1 MKNIK
6 KLITLF
12 SLMCISLSMV
22 FCLVSPVL
30 ADEAPK
36 TAQEAVSE
44 NDDSS
49 KKDDAD
55 KDDDD
60 KDSSDSSSN
69 YKDMQIP
76 SRLATA
82 YHDGYNK
89 VLSEGDK
96 NKNNTS
102 NKDGSPLQ
110 IFKANVSDIINVK
123 NDAGNQT
130 FGNVGALFGGVSLS
144 TSSGTNNI
152 TDVQKAD
159 KDIIDN
165 YLGGKTGAGEQYH
178 QFGYAMSNLIQEA
191 ENTPTSRID
200 NESMMTGFTATASSI
215 SNIGMKA
222 VNMFNPAPI
231 VLAMWDSSQL
241 NLPKYSDNKLVELT
255 KSNDF
260 AYKLVTFLGDSV
272 PGLGGI
278 TYSQMFLVSVMTFSA
293 GLALLS
299 IFFNGRNFGMTFRKI
314 MIRIL
319 VISVAIPSSAYLFNM
334 GVDLLTTT
342 VKDQVT
348 SKNDKINQNNLLLSE
363 WAQNV
368 RFGLPQ
374 GMTLKQSDGQFL
386 LSKNQIEQI
395 NFYVAYK
402 SDILSQG
409 EYNNGNLPDSAKEK
423 VANHIKDMAT
433 SKNNTSIKWV
443 PPTKKTGPEK
453 GSPWYTDTLNKASDA
468 LGANTRFKDLDLRSA
483 GYLSDNG
490 LYSNDGGKSFTMST
504 NSTYGLT
511 PIALYNFLNTKFDKT
526 SFSVNSNLDNPS
538 IPTIA
543 AGVSLYGS
551 SGQELDNKP
560 NDVIAGII
568 SIVLIWNALKAM
580 VKIVSRG
587 IGSTIKGG
595 ASSAFG
601 SMAGWGELIGGIISL
616 FGGIIGLALLI
627 TIMQSIT
634 NLLWGLMADI
644 LKPIADSM
652 GLNSPVAKGFTEILS
667 KIPVIGTGFE
677 MFKTVGQWIL
687 NLGGLLLVLPFLAV
701 PLHGFAEWISELP
714 TILAERAQM
723 IENQFTGDYRAG
735 GRAGSRSF
743 NSAVQKAS
751 QKFGQRGQAM
761 KNGGLMLA
769 GAGAKSVF
777 SKISGF
783 KSSDSEKSATETNGD
798 EDNPLQTDS
807 QSTMQEKETQMHNG
821 EQGTGSA
828 PDGSVDDSTINSQES
843 SQQEDGAEIDNA
855 VTQQDGDQ
863 LGGQESQID
872 DSDTGIQ
879 NLGDQGSVISQQSV
893 DDLPSNVTNES
904 ADQSVTDASKGNELG
919 GINNE
924 ESKSVEGN
932 TSDKSVHQDGAMSD
946 THINDEGAKAETSVN
961 DAKSNINANANNTA
975 NMNDM
980 KNQNN
985 KSVQEGSKTE
995 SNSAL
1000 NSKLSSQSASQS
1012 TNAEGNTSVR
1022 NSASINQTDDKG
1034 SETNAKAS
1042 RLASAIKN
1050 NAVVKNAMGDSSQL
1064 TNKEQAT
1071 VGAAHMVAGALG
1083 AQGLTQ
1089 GAYNNVQRKQ
1099 GSGYAKNNQANKSE
1113 AQNSKVAN
1121 LQKEAGIQMMQRD
1134 KGNQKPNVVKSI
1146 PPTKKV
1152 VSSPAKQ
1159 AVRNDQVSDLIKSIR
1174 EDNKKNKK

>member
-1 MKNIK
+1 
-6 KLITLF
+6 
-12 SLMCISLSMV
+12 MCISLSTV
-22 FCLVSPVL
+22 FCLASPVF
-30 ADEAPK
+30 AETAPQ
-36 TAQEAVSE
+36 TAQEAQKATNE
-44 NDDSS
+44 NEDSS
-49 KKDDAD
+49 KDDED
-55 KDDDD
+55 KNDEE
-60 KDSSDSSSN
+60 KDSSESSSN

-96 NKNNTS
+96 SKNSSS

-342 VKDQVT
+342 VNNQVT

-386 LSKNQIEQI
+386 LSKNQIEQL
-395 NFYVAYK
+395 NFYIAYK

-409 EYNNGNLPDSAKEK
+409 EYNNGNLSDSAKEK
-423 VANHIKDMAT
+423 VANHIKNMAT

-453 GSPWYTDTLNKASDA
+453 GAPWYTDTLNKASDA

-551 SGQELDNKP
+551 SGQELDDKP

-587 IGSTIKGG
+587 IGSTVKGG
-595 ASSAFG
+595 ATSAFG

-627 TIMQSIT
+627 TIMQSLT

-644 LKPIADSM
+644 LKPIADNM
-652 GLNSPVAKGFTEILS
+652 GLNSPVAKGFTQILS
-667 KIPVIGTGFE
+667 MIPVIGTGFE

-687 NLGGLLLVLPFLAV
+687 NLGGLLLVLPFLSV

-743 NSAVQKAS
+743 NSAMQKAS

-777 SKISGF
+777 SKVTGF
-783 KSSDSEKSATETNGD
+783 NSSNSEKSATETKGD
-798 EDNPLQTDS
+798 EDNPSPTDS
-807 QSTMQEKETQMHNG
+807 QTTNNDTT
-821 EQGTGSA
+821 EQTNNEHGAGATEGS
-828 PDGSVDDSTINSQES
+828 GSDTSINTDES
-843 SQQEDGAEIDNA
+843 SQLENAGAEIDKSLA
-855 VTQQDGDQ
+855 ESDSDITSQTGDQIDGDQ
-863 LGGQESQID
+863 DEID
-872 DSDTGIQ
+872 KSATGIQ
-879 NLGDQGSVISQQSV
+879 NLGDQGAVVS
-893 DDLPSNVTNES
+893 E
-904 ADQSVTDASKGNELG
+904 QSVTDVPSSITNEASDQSAIDESKGAELG
-919 GINNE
+919 DIQNQDA
-924 ESKSVEGN
+924 KSIEGN
-932 TSDKSVHQDGAMSD
+932 KFDKSLQQDGAKSD
-946 THINDEGAKAETSVN
+946 TQINDEGAKSETSVT
-961 DAKSNINANANNTA
+961 DAKSHIDANANNNA
-975 NMNDM
+975 NMTDM

-985 KSVQEGSKTE
+985 KSVQEGGKAL

-1000 NSKLSSQSASQS
+1000 TSKSSSQSASQS
-1012 TNAEGNTSVR
+1012 TNAEGNTSVQ
-1022 NSASINQTDDKG
+1022 NSASVNQTDDKR

-1050 NAVVKNAMGDSSQL
+1050 NAVVKNSFGDKSQL
-1064 TNKEQAT
+1064 TNKEQAI
-1071 VGAAHMVAGALG
+1071 VGASHMVAGALG
-1083 AQGLTQ
+1083 AQSLTQ

-1099 GSGYAKNNQANKSE
+1099 VANYDKTNPNQANKSE
-1113 AQNSKVAN
+1113 AKNSNVSN
-1121 LQKEAGIQMMQRD
+1121 LQKEAGIQMMERD
-1134 KGNQKPNVVKSI
+1134 KGRQKPNVVKSI
-1146 PPTKKV
+1146 PSTKKV
-1152 VSSPAKQ
+1152 VSSPTKQ
-1159 AVRNDQVSDLIKSIR
+1159 DARKAQVSDLIKSIR